1 MSEEELNKLKEFVF
15 RDIRYDESETE
26 GYKKE
31 VRTALENHKTDPVQK
46 VTEYQWIMGVKYKHS
61 YPDAERWK
69 IALETYKKKYPCF
82 KGNEY
87 NILNNYIHYEK
98 HYEKDVFSVDI
109 SADTLTGPSMIINP
123 ARELGLINHEAIKA
137 FCCVAYTVG
146 NACPVMKNPRCGSDT
161 CWYKLE
167 NFHDARPHRIHTGTL
182 KFGWDNN
189 VPTRKA
195 NNMFAVFPENLSG
208 RVIVNKLML
217 NDYYDKDYNLF
228 LTHKPQYYADKAR
241 TQGDEVFIIFVRQV
255 TSLII
260 KRGIRIYCENDLK
273 SIGLDAKGALDKL
286 AEELRKEL

>member
-98 HYEKDVFSVDI
+98 QYEKHVFSVDI
-109 SADTLTGPSMIINP
+109 
-123 ARELGLINHEAIKA
+123 
-137 FCCVAYTVG
+137 
-146 NACPVMKNPRCGSDT
+146 MKR
-161 CWYKLE
+161 
-167 NFHDARPHRIHTGTL
+167 
-182 KFGWDNN
+182 
-189 VPTRKA
+189 
-195 NNMFAVFPENLSG
+195 
-208 RVIVNKLML
+208 
-217 NDYYDKDYNLF
+217 
-228 LTHKPQYYADKAR
+228 
-241 TQGDEVFIIFVRQV
+241 
-255 TSLII
+255 
-260 KRGIRIYCENDLK
+260 
-273 SIGLDAKGALDKL
+273 
-286 AEELRKEL
+286 